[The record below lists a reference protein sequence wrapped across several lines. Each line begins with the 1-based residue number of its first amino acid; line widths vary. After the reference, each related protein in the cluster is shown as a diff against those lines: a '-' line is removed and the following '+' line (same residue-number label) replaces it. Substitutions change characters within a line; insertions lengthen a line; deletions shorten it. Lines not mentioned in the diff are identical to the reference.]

1 MIYREVTVHTTSEAS
16 EIIQGLFLAS
26 DITLYTVEDPEDF
39 KDLLENKS
47 VPFDYIDDSLMGRAE
62 GETLI
67 KAYIEEGIQGDERI
81 STLKKLLEEYKKTA
95 DASSGTL
102 VMDINTLDDEDWAN
116 NWKQYFHP
124 LIIGEKFVVKPT
136 WEEYEPDGRYIID
149 IDPESSFGTGQ
160 HETTALCLEAVETV
174 GVEEKR
180 VLDMGCG
187 SGILGIGAS
196 MLGAKSITAVD
207 IEENSARIAT
217 ENAKKNGV
225 FSDSFKIYWGNVL
238 DGGKFKEMILPD
250 EKIYDIVL
258 INIVAD
264 IVCEMLPMI
273 SKSLLGKIVCS
284 GIISERKE
292 KVLNALSDNGFDV
305 LEVKEKND
313 WVCVIADNRK
323 K

>member
-1 MIYREVTVHTTSEAS
+1 MIYREIIVHTTSEAS
-16 EIIQGLFLAS
+16 EIIQGLFLSA

-39 KDLLENKS
+39 KDLLENKF
-47 VPFDYIDDSLMGRAE
+47 VPFDYIDDSLMSRAE

-67 KAYIEEGIQGDERI
+67 KAYIEEGKQGDDRI
-81 STLKKLLEEYKKTA
+81 SSLKKLISEFKDNSFVDAGSLEIE
-95 DASSGTL
+95 
-102 VMDINTLDDEDWAN
+102 INTLDDEDWAN

-124 LIIGEKFVVKPT
+124 IVIGEKFVVKPT

-160 HETTALCLEAVETV
+160 HETTALCLEAVEKV
-174 GVEEKR
+174 DVEGKDI
-180 VLDMGCG
+180 LDMGCG
-187 SGILGIGAS
+187 SGILGIGAA
-196 MLGAKSITAVD
+196 MLGAKSVTAVD

-217 ENAKKNGV
+217 ENAKKNHV
-225 FSDSFKIYWGNVL
+225 FSDAFKIYWGNVL
-238 DGGKFKEMILPD
+238 DGGEFKEKILP
-250 EKIYDIVL
+250 EKKIYDVVL

-273 SKSLLGKIVCS
+273 SKSLEGKIVCS

-292 KVLNALSDNGFDV
+292 KVLNSLSDNGFTV
-305 LEVKEKND
+305 IEVMEKND
-313 WVCVIADNRK
+313 WVCVVADNK

>member
-1 MIYREVTVHTTSEAS
+1 MIYREIIVHTTSEAS
-16 EIIQGLFLAS
+16 EIIQGLFLSA

-39 KDLLENKS
+39 KDLLENKF
-47 VPFDYIDDSLMGRAE
+47 VPFDYIDDSLMSRAE

-67 KAYIEEGIQGDERI
+67 KAYIEEGKQGDDRI
-81 STLKKLLEEYKKTA
+81 SSLKKLISEFKDNSFVDAGSLEIE
-95 DASSGTL
+95 
-102 VMDINTLDDEDWAN
+102 INTLDDEDWAN

-124 LIIGEKFVVKPT
+124 IVIGEKFVVKPT

-160 HETTALCLEAVETV
+160 HETTALCLEAVEKV
-174 GVEEKR
+174 DVEGKDI
-180 VLDMGCG
+180 LDMGCG
-187 SGILGIGAS
+187 SGILGIGAA
-196 MLGAKSITAVD
+196 MLGAKSVTAVD

-217 ENAKKNGV
+217 ENAKKNHV
-225 FSDSFKIYWGNVL
+225 FSDAFKIYWGNVL
-238 DGGKFKEMILPD
+238 DGGEFKEKILP
-250 EKIYDIVL
+250 EKKIYDVVL

-273 SKSLLGKIVCS
+273 SKSLEGKIVCS

-292 KVLNALSDNGFDV
+292 KVLNSLSANGFTV
-305 LEVKEKND
+305 IEVMEKND
-313 WVCVIADNRK
+313 WVCVVADNK

>member
-1 MIYREVTVHTTSEAS
+1 MIYREIIVHTTSNAS
-16 EIIQGLFLAS
+16 EIVQGLFLSA
-26 DITLYTVEDPEDF
+26 DISLYTVEDPEDF
-39 KDLLENKS
+39 KDLLNNKT
-47 VPFDYIDDSLMGRAE
+47 VPFDYIDDSLMSRAE

-81 STLKKLLEEYKKTA
+81 STLVKLVEEFKNNSTI
-95 DASSGTL
+95 DAGSL
-102 VMDINTLDDEDWAN
+102 KIDISTLDDEDWAN

-124 LIIGEKFVVKPT
+124 IVIGERFVVKPT
-136 WEEYEPDGRYIID
+136 WEEYEPDGRFIID

-174 GVEEKR
+174 NVENKDI
-180 VLDMGCG
+180 LDMGCG

-196 MLGAKSITAVD
+196 MLGAKSVVAVD

-225 FSDSFKIYWGNVL
+225 FSDSFKVYWGNVL
-238 DGGKFKEMILPD
+238 DGGDFKEKILPD
-250 EKIYDIVL
+250 KKIYQIVL

-264 IVCEMLPMI
+264 IVVEMLPMI
-273 SKSLLGKIVCS
+273 TKSLEGKIVCS

-292 KVLNALSDNGFDV
+292 KVLNALKLNGYKIT
-305 LEVKEKND
+305 EIKEKND
-313 WVCVIADNRK
+313 WVCIVAENI
-323 K
+323 

>member
-1 MIYREVTVHTTSEAS
+1 
-16 EIIQGLFLAS
+16 
-26 DITLYTVEDPEDF
+26 
-39 KDLLENKS
+39 
-47 VPFDYIDDSLMGRAE
+47 
-62 GETLI
+62 
-67 KAYIEEGIQGDERI
+67 
-81 STLKKLLEEYKKTA
+81 LKKLIEEFKNNTDVK
-95 DASSGTL
+95 SGTL
-102 VMDINTLDDEDWAN
+102 EIEINTLDDEDWAN

-160 HETTALCLEAVETV
+160 HETTSLCLEAVETV
-174 GVEEKR
+174 GVEGKD

-187 SGILGIGAS
+187 SGILGIGAR
-196 MLGAKSITAVD
+196 MLGAKSVTAVD

-217 ENAKKNGV
+217 ENAKKNNV
-225 FSDSFKIYWGNVL
+225 FDDSFKVYWGNVL
-238 DGGKFKEMILPD
+238 DGGSFKEMILP
-250 EKIYDIVL
+250 EKKVYEIVL

-273 SKSLLGKIVCS
+273 SKSLNGKIVYS

-292 KVLNALSDNGFDV
+292 KVLSALAENGFSV

-313 WVCVIADNRK
+313 WVCVIADNSAH
-323 K
+323 

>member
-1 MIYREVTVHTTSEAS
+1 MIYREIIVHTNSEAS
-16 EIIQGLFLAS
+16 EIIQGLFLSA
-26 DITLYTVEDPEDF
+26 DIALYTVEDPEDF

-47 VPFDYIDDSLMGRAE
+47 VPFDYIDDSLMSRAE

-67 KAYIEEGIQGDERI
+67 KAYIEEGKQGDDRI
-81 STLKKLLEEYKKTA
+81 SSLKKLIEEYKNNA
-95 DASSGTL
+95 YIPSGSL
-102 VMDINTLDDEDWAN
+102 EIEINTLDDEDWAN

-136 WEEYEPDGRYIID
+136 WEEYVPDGRYIID

-174 GVEEKR
+174 GVEGKS

-187 SGILGIGAS
+187 SGILGIGAC
-196 MLGAKSITAVD
+196 MLGAKSVTAVD

-217 ENAKKNGV
+217 ENAKKNNV
-225 FSDSFKIYWGNVL
+225 FSDSFKVYWGNVL
-238 DGGKFKEMILPD
+238 DGGSFKELILP
-250 EKIYDIVL
+250 EKKVYDIVL

-264 IVCEMLPMI
+264 VVCEMLPMI
-273 SKSLLGKIVCS
+273 SKSLCGKIVCS

-292 KVLNALSDNGFDV
+292 KVLNALSENGFSV
-305 LEVKEKND
+305 IEIKEKND
-313 WVCVIADNRK
+313 WVCVIASNN
-323 K
+323 

>member
-16 EIIQGLFLAS
+16 EIIQGLFLAA

-47 VPFDYIDDSLMGRAE
+47 VPFDYIDDSLMSRAE

-67 KAYIEEGIQGDERI
+67 KAYIEEGKQGDDRI
-81 STLKKLLEEYKKTA
+81 SSLKNLLEEYKKTA
-95 DASSGTL
+95 CVNSGTL
-102 VMDINTLDDEDWAN
+102 EIDINTLDDEDWAN

-124 LIIGEKFVVKPT
+124 LVIGEKFIVKPT

-174 GVEEKR
+174 NVEGKNI
-180 VLDMGCG
+180 LDMGCG

-196 MLGAKSITAVD
+196 MLGAKSVVAVD

-225 FSDSFKIYWGNVL
+225 FDNEFKVYWGNVL
-238 DGGKFKEMILPD
+238 DGGEFKDLILP
-250 EKIYDIVL
+250 EKKIYDVVL

-273 SKSLLGKIVCS
+273 SKSLSGKIVCS
-284 GIISERKE
+284 GIISERKD
-292 KVLNALSDNGFDV
+292 KVLNSLSQNGFEI
-305 LEVKEKND
+305 LEIKEKND
-313 WVCVIADNRK
+313 WVCIVADNCK

>member
-16 EIIQGLFLAS
+16 EIVQGLFLAA
-26 DITLYTVEDPEDF
+26 DINLYTVEDPEDF

-47 VPFDYIDDSLMGRAE
+47 VPFDYIDDSLMSRAE

-67 KAYIEEGIQGDERI
+67 KAYIEEGEQGDGRI
-81 STLKKLLEEYKKTA
+81 ASLKSLVENFR
-95 DASSGTL
+95 SQNCQNVGTL
-102 VMDINTLDDEDWAN
+102 EITVTTLDDEDWAN

-124 LIIGEKFVVKPT
+124 LIIGERFVVKPT
-136 WEEYEPDGRYIID
+136 WEEYEPDDRFIIE

-174 GVEEKR
+174 GVEDKNI
-180 VLDMGCG
+180 LDMGCG

-196 MLGAKSITAVD
+196 MLGAKSVVAVD

-225 FSDSFKIYWGNVL
+225 FSDSFKVYWGNVL
-238 DGGKFKEMILPD
+238 DGGDFEQLILPNG
-250 EKIYDIVL
+250 KIYDIVL

-264 IVCEMLPMI
+264 IVIEMLPMI
-273 SKSLLGKIVCS
+273 SRALNGKIVCS

-292 KVLNALSDNGFDV
+292 KVLNALSRNHFNV

-313 WVCVIADNRK
+313 WVCIIAENESK
-323 K
+323 

>member
-1 MIYREVTVHTTSEAS
+1 MIYREITVHTTSQAS
-16 EIIQGLFLAS
+16 EIIQGLFLAA
-26 DITLYTVEDPEDF
+26 DISLYTVEDPEDF

-67 KAYIEEGIQGDERI
+67 KAYIEEGKQGDDRI
-81 STLKKLLEEYKKTA
+81 SSLKALIEEYKTNA
-95 DASSGTL
+95 DVDCGTL
-102 VMDINTLDDEDWAN
+102 QIDVNTLDDEDWAN

-174 GVEEKR
+174 GVSGKD

-225 FSDSFKIYWGNVL
+225 FSNSFKVYWGNVL
-238 DGGKFKEMILPD
+238 DGGDFKEKILPD
-250 EKIYDIVL
+250 KKIYGIVL

-273 SKSLLGKIVCS
+273 SQSLDGKIVCS
-284 GIISERKE
+284 GIISERKD
-292 KVLNALSDNGFDV
+292 KVLNALNKNGFTV

-313 WVCVIADNRK
+313 WVCIIADNSK
-323 K
+323 